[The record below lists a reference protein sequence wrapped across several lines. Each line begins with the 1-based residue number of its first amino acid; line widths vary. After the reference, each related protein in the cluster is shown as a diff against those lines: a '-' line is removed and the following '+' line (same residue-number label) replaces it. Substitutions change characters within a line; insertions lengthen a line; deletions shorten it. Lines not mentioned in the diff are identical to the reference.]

1 MFIRKTDY
9 MIDKA
14 AWEAKHS
21 ECELHRRKTDEH
33 LLAIRTMLETWL
45 PSIKYVDSRRN
56 FTDTAKDIA
65 IWIAAISAGFAGII
79 YILKTIG
86 V

>member
-1 MFIRKTDY
+1 MWVKINDY
-9 MIDKA
+9 KLDKA
-14 AWEAKHS
+14 ANDAKHQ

-56 FTDTAKDIA
+56 FIDVARDIA
-65 IWIAAISAGFAGII
+65 IWLAAISAGLAGII

-86 V
+86 A

>member
-1 MFIRKTDY
+1 MWVKKTEY
-9 MIDKA
+9 QVDKA
-14 AWEAKHS
+14 HWESKHS

-56 FTDTAKDIA
+56 FIDTARDIA
-65 IWIAAISAGFAGII
+65 IWLAAISAGLAGII

-86 V
+86 A